1 MTQKIVIS
9 KSGYNA
15 LTESDTDNL
24 TYTSDYDT
32 LKYYTSGDIEVET
45 DFSDYYEVQST
56 MFGNLYYHRTVE
68 TITHNLGYVPFFRGF
83 VSVDEFNTEKCA
95 APFYLADAFFWD
107 FEMVY
112 ADSTKLYFVVEYR
125 NFDNSGTA
133 SRTFS
138 YRIFRNN
145 TGL

>member
-24 TYTSDYDT
+24 TYSSDYDT
-32 LKYYTSGDIEVET
+32 LKYYASGDVTVNTNYANYYAVEG
-45 DFSDYYEVQST
+45 S
-56 MFGNLYYHRTVE
+56 MFGNIYYHRTVV
-68 TITHNLGYVPFFRGF
+68 TVTHSLGYVPFFRGF
-83 VSVDEFNTEKCA
+83 VTVSGDDTLRCT
-95 APFYLADAFFWD
+95 APFYVADFVFWD

-125 NFDNSGTA
+125 NFDNSGTV

-138 YRIFRNN
+138 YRIFRNR
-145 TGL
+145 TGI